1 MNVNSEGPNEGKP
14 FIDDYISTQE
24 QVVDYLTKFSGI
36 NPGDLDISKSSK
48 NLTTLKSTYM
58 KLRYLV
64 DNGIKFIG
72 HGLYNDFRLETFLC
86 TKLFINADKYAE
98 QSFCCYVTFKSKY
111 LILHFLVLIHSNNF
125 SINTVYILLIL
136 RNITKSQFKI

>member
-1 MNVNSEGPNEGKP
+1 MCFHSEGPNEGKP

-64 DNGIKFIG
+64 DNGIIFIG
-72 HGLYNDFRLETFLC
+72 HGLYNDFRYDFYVVYNFKNNACIIFLC
-86 TKLFINADKYAE
+86 LIFKRNQFQTGILIVCYQTLSTRLIFLSYFLQMFKLL
-98 QSFCCYVTFKSKY
+98 SFKTM
-111 LILHFLVLIHSNNF
+111 LNDL
-125 SINTVYILLIL
+125 
-136 RNITKSQFKI
+136 

>member
-1 MNVNSEGPNEGKP
+1 MIFYFQHLNVNSEGPNEGKP

-36 NPGDLDISKSSK
+36 NPGDLDISRSSK

-72 HGLYNDFRLETFLC
+72 HGLYNDFRLETNFFFLG
-86 TKLFINADKYAE
+86 FIKDD
-98 QSFCCYVTFKSKY
+98 
-111 LILHFLVLIHSNNF
+111 
-125 SINTVYILLIL
+125 
-136 RNITKSQFKI
+136 

>member
-1 MNVNSEGPNEGKP
+1 MKNNLFLYSYFNSEGPYEGKP

-24 QVVDYLTKFSGI
+24 QVVDYLTEFSGI

-72 HGLYNDFRLETFLC
+72 HGLYNDFRFDTLT
-86 TKLFINADKYAE
+86 Y
-98 QSFCCYVTFKSKY
+98 
-111 LILHFLVLIHSNNF
+111 H
-125 SINTVYILLIL
+125 
-136 RNITKSQFKI
+136 